1 MGQGWMGQSFRH
13 SISFILFFCQRT
25 LYHFCLY
32 HMVIIYERKWEN
44 CEMMS
49 REPSLY
55 LLLKRSNKF
64 KETEII
70 NSSFLDNIIII
81 ILTRMNYDKKIVQ
94 NFLGSKIKTFL
105 FANFWLICLNWS
117 NGWLWRAHRCLTR
130 RIISHWKI
138 MIYLIENNR
147 RRHHKNAHLRLLLNF
162 KRDHYVFV
170 LLTSIWFNLNLT

>member
-32 HMVIIYERKWEN
+32 HMEVIYERKWEN

-55 LLLKRSNKF
+55 VLLKRSNKF
-64 KETEII
+64 KEAEINTFNFI
-70 NSSFLDNIIII
+70 EWH
-81 ILTRMNYDKKIVQ
+81 NYYH
-94 NFLGSKIKTFL
+94 LKIKFENFSPDDS
-105 FANFWLICLNWS
+105 FAFYRWVICLNWS

-130 RIISHWKI
+130 RIISHW
-138 MIYLIENNR
+138 MIYLIENNH
-147 RRHHKNAHLRLLLNF
+147 RRHHKNAHLKLLLNF

-170 LLTSIWFNLNLT
+170 FMWLWI